1 MYLQSGARNV
11 VLKPHCL
18 RVCRDTLLL
27 KLAPLSMF
35 FPPGLLTL
43 KDFQARET
51 WMDGQTERLNTT
63 CMLVM
68 LSNRLKTSDSLYV
81 SCPAMVHRVAV
92 IGTGSSGLACAKACV
107 DEGLEPI
114 CFERGHDIGGVWNFK
129 VSGDETCVS

>member
-1 MYLQSGARNV
+1 MTFFKLLWGT
-11 VLKPHCL
+11 VLLSQHSS
-18 RVCRDTLLL
+18 TLL
-27 KLAPLSMF
+27 
-35 FPPGLLTL
+35 
-43 KDFQARET
+43 
-51 WMDGQTERLNTT
+51 
-63 CMLVM
+63 

-129 VSGDETCVS
+129 VSGDETRIS